1 MLLAASSLL
10 EGIGGLYFED
20 CNEAQ
25 QVTERSGNFIGGYAT
40 HAVDPESAERPLEL
54 IPETDFVERVLGGGA
69 TGLSSL
75 PSGLG
80 RTLPG
85 GLQPVLE
92 DRATANF
99 ELAVATSI
107 YRVIGNLTGRGAR
120 APLSPAGHTL
130 LRPLSGGNNN
140 EVDHSEYRRD
150 RRRPRNQRLRLRRS
164 ELDPRSRSWT
174 SDSDG
179 RAHLVT

>member
-1 MLLAASSLL
+1 VLLAASSLL

-85 GLQPVLE
+85 GLQPVLK
-92 DRATANF
+92 DRATANC

-107 YRVIGNLTGRGAR
+107 YCFLWNLTRRRAR
-120 APLSPAGHTL
+120 ASP
-130 LRPLSGGNNN
+130 SSV
-140 EVDHSEYRRD
+140 E
-150 RRRPRNQRLRLRRS
+150 RNS
-164 ELDPRSRSWT
+164 SREHGYAKT
-174 SDSDG
+174 AT
-179 RAHLVT
+179 RAVSSILKIDMAVRQ